1 MIDLQLSQLL
11 QSVGKEAPPRPT
23 TTDEKK
29 QEIQRIWEDRAK
41 PRENL
46 VPRTSTEARNFLEEM
61 DMIRGNQEMRK
72 NLTEV
77 VDHTVNTEQIK
88 EQVN

>member
-1 MIDLQLSQLL
+1 M
-11 QSVGKEAPPRPT
+11 
-23 TTDEKK
+23 
-29 QEIQRIWEDRAK
+29 WEDRAK